1 MGGSHSK
8 TTADIF
14 TSAAASVMQE
24 TMMSCSGNGS
34 LQQRVIVSGDYN
46 VVKGVHQTATMKL
59 SVQCAQK
66 AKNVA
71 DLQQSVSNAIAQASK
86 SQSVSVLGA
95 LGKSSSE
102 TNTKIH
108 NDVKTAITQKSIA
121 KLVGDV
127 NATQELVVS
136 GNHNIVE
143 DISQNLTAQLLLKN
157 SQTILNRMKSV
168 QTLATAVK
176 QKSSATQTNFISD
189 IIDSIF
195 KGVNGM
201 MLIYVILII
210 GVAYMFG
217 PAIISAIFGSDSE
230 QPQQQQY
237 QPQYQPSQQYQPP
250 QQPQPQPSYQPPQP
264 PQQPYQPQ
272 PSYQQPQPSQ
282 YQQPQPSQ
290 YQQPVS

>member
-1 MGGSHSK
+1 MGGSQSK

-34 LQQRVIVSGDYN
+34 LQQRIIVSGDYN
-46 VVKGVHQTATMKL
+46 VVEGVHQTATMKL

-66 AKNVA
+66 AKNIA
-71 DLQQSVSNAIAQASK
+71 DLQQSVSNAIAQSSQ

-102 TNTKIH
+102 TNTAIH

-127 NATQELVVS
+127 NATQELIVS

-143 DISQNLTAQLLLKN
+143 NISQNLTAQLLLKN
-157 SQTILNRMKSV
+157 SQKILNKMKSV
-168 QTLATAVK
+168 QKLDTELK
-176 QKSSATQTNFISD
+176 QKSLATQTNFISD

-195 KGVNGM
+195 KGINGM
-201 MLIYVILII
+201 MIIYAILII
-210 GVAYMFG
+210 GVAYMLG
-217 PAIISAIFGSDSE
+217 PAIIGAIFGSDTE
-230 QPQQQQY
+230 
-237 QPQYQPSQQYQPP
+237 
-250 QQPQPQPSYQPPQP
+250 QQPQPYQQY
-264 PQQPYQPQ
+264 QLQSQPYQPQ
-272 PSYQQPQPSQ
+272 PSIS
-282 YQQPQPSQ
+282 
-290 YQQPVS
+290 